1 MQLVEEL
8 VVMLP
13 VFQVMMIRMMMIIM
27 IIMIIMIMTMLQL
40 LTTPELAV
48 AARVCRAW
56 HKVSLDPSLWTC
68 VDLTRQVIV
77 IMMMIMMMMM
87 MIVMQRITAHLLS
100 TTVQKQPVG
109 LSLDWSSL
117 GKQQLN
123 WLVFIYYLFIY
134 TTSIISTQYLHYIF
148 TISAAAA
155 AAPDQA
161 AEPGGP
167 GLHPDGVH
175 PQHLQL
181 SPAPGGLSG

>member
-1 MQLVEEL
+1 MYERRRKTTASSPPVQLVEEL

-13 VFQVMMIRMMMIIM
+13 VFQVMMIMIMMMM
-27 IIMIIMIMTMLQL
+27 MMMIMTMLQL

-77 IMMMIMMMMM
+77 MIMMMMIMMMMMMM

-123 WLVFIYYLFIY
+123 WLVFIIIYL
-134 TTSIISTQYLHYIF
+134 STLH
-148 TISAAAA
+148 
-155 AAPDQA
+155 
-161 AEPGGP
+161 
-167 GLHPDGVH
+167 L
-175 PQHLQL
+175 
-181 SPAPGGLSG
+181 

>member
-1 MQLVEEL
+1 MYERRRKTTASSPPVQLVEEL

-13 VFQVMMIRMMMIIM
+13 VFQVMMIMMIMMIM
-27 IIMIIMIMTMLQL
+27 TMTMLQL

-77 IMMMIMMMMM
+77 MIVMMMRIMMM

-123 WLVFIYYLFIY
+123 WLVFIYL
-134 TTSIISTQYLHYIF
+134 STLH
-148 TISAAAA
+148 
-155 AAPDQA
+155 
-161 AEPGGP
+161 
-167 GLHPDGVH
+167 L
-175 PQHLQL
+175 
-181 SPAPGGLSG
+181 

>member
-1 MQLVEEL
+1 M
-8 VVMLP
+8 
-13 VFQVMMIRMMMIIM
+13 MMMI
-27 IIMIIMIMTMLQL
+27 
-40 LTTPELAV
+40 
-48 AARVCRAW
+48 
-56 HKVSLDPSLWTC
+56 
-68 VDLTRQVIV
+68 
-77 IMMMIMMMMM
+77 MMIMMMMM

-134 TTSIISTQYLHYIF
+134 TTLYYLHSIYIIYIIY
-148 TISAAAA
+148 TAAA

-167 GLHPDGVH
+167 GLHPDGLH

-181 SPAPGGLSG
+181 SPAPGGLGKPSIKKTIFLLTFVNNGGGGSGASFVNKKKNIA

>member
-1 MQLVEEL
+1 
-8 VVMLP
+8 
-13 VFQVMMIRMMMIIM
+13 MMMI
-27 IIMIIMIMTMLQL
+27 
-40 LTTPELAV
+40 
-48 AARVCRAW
+48 
-56 HKVSLDPSLWTC
+56 
-68 VDLTRQVIV
+68 
-77 IMMMIMMMMM
+77 MMMMMMM

-134 TTSIISTQYLHYIF
+134 TTSIISTQYLQYLHIIC
-148 TISAAAA
+148 TAAA
-155 AAPDQA
+155 AAPDEA

-167 GLHPDGVH
+167 GLHPDSVH

-181 SPAPGGLSG
+181 SPAPGGL